1 MKSPVVK
8 RSVALAKHKTSISLE
23 EDFWEALKQIAA
35 ILGLTVQDLVTKIDE
50 DRNQGNLS
58 SAVRLFVLAH
68 YRDRQ
73 PRSPSDLSP
82 GGLSKVAG

>member
-23 EDFWEALKQIAA
+23 EEFWEALKQIAGL
-35 ILGLTVQDLVTKIDE
+35 LGMNVQDLVTQIDK

-58 SAVRLFVLAH
+58 SAVRLFVLA
-68 YRDRQ
+68 YYKDRQ
-73 PRSPSDLSP
+73 PPINAAVKD
-82 GGLSKVAG
+82 